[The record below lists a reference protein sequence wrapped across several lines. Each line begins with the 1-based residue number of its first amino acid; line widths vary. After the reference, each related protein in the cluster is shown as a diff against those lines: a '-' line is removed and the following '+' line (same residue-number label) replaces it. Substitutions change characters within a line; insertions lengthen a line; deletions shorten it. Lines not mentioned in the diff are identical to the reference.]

1 MITIRPK
8 IILQFAKRATYDK
21 NLKVFNQ
28 HIGVITKALIIIY
41 VFLYPQKSCC
51 VSMQITWSSYL
62 PIKMRYPMQKPNY
75 EIVILKSTKAFPTL
89 P

>member
-1 MITIRPK
+1 MRPN
-8 IILQFAKRATYDK
+8 IILQFANRATYDK
-21 NLKVFNQ
+21 NLNVFNQ
-28 HIGVITKALIIIY
+28 HIGVITMALIIIY

-51 VSMQITWSSYL
+51 VSMQITWSSYF